1 MIRTPQSVGSE
12 LAIFRSSERAQ
23 GGGRSCVNARYT
35 ASCAGGGPETVCKHV
50 GVSDTLAGV
59 SGSTDHNSAGG
70 LSYQGTV
77 GLGQR
82 AQTTSCSACSLF
94 WTLLTFCCIELSR
107 FLKINHRSS
116 PNRRTSPATSL
127 ITLLCNTLW
136 QGTCFL

>member
-1 MIRTPQSVGSE
+1 MSMPVI
-12 LAIFRSSERAQ
+12 L
-23 GGGRSCVNARYT
+23 SCVQEVAQRQ
-35 ASCAGGGPETVCKHV
+35 SPV
-50 GVSDTLAGV
+50 GISDTLAGV
-59 SGSTDHNSAGG
+59 SGSTDHNSTGG

-77 GLGQR
+77 GLGQS

-94 WTLLTFCCIELSR
+94 WTLLTFCCVELSR

-136 QGTCFL
+136 QGTSFLQLPSPNIINDTGS